1 MNTTT
6 HYGLKQPE
14 DNDNVLIGDLND
26 NAAAI
31 DTALHDLEQ
40 GKAAGTALSAHI
52 ADKDNPHEVDPEQI
66 GAIPETEKGA
76 AGGVATLGS
85 DGKVPTGQL
94 PAMNYDPAGSA
105 AAVQQ
110 ALNSHI
116 ADKDNPHEV
125 DPEQIGAATRAEGTI
140 SLPST
145 GWTDDTANSGYWYRS
160 VTVSGMLSTDEPH
173 VGLVKSFTDADADDA
188 MQEAWDLIK
197 GAESLSGSLRF
208 YALEV
213 PEVAVSLQ
221 WEVIR

>member
-1 MNTTT
+1 MANYNSV
-6 HYGLKQPE
+6 HSGQEIDAAVSAVQEKE
-14 DNDNVLIGDLND
+14 DNWD
-26 NAAAI
+26 
-31 DTALHDLEQ
+31 
-40 GKAAGTALSAHI
+40 GKAEQADLSAHI
-52 ADKDNPHEVDPEQI
+52 ADKGNPHGVTAQQA
-66 GAIPETEKGA
+66 GAIPVTQKGA
-76 AGGVATLGS
+76 AGGVAELGA
-85 DGKVPTGQL
+85 DGKVPSDQL
-94 PAMNYDPAGSA
+94 PEMNYDPAGSA

-110 ALNSHI
+110 ALSAHTGNTS
-116 ADKDNPHEV
+116 NPHGTTAAQV
-125 DPEQIGAATRAEGTI
+125 GAATRAEGTI

-145 GWTDDTANSGYWYRS
+145 GWTDDTENSGYWYRS

>member
-1 MNTTT
+1 MANYNSV
-6 HYGLKQPE
+6 HSGQEIDAAVSAVQEKE
-14 DNDNVLIGDLND
+14 DNWD
-26 NAAAI
+26 
-31 DTALHDLEQ
+31 
-40 GKAAGTALSAHI
+40 GKAEQADLSDHI

-66 GAIPETEKGA
+66 GAIPATQKGA
-76 AGGVATLGS
+76 AGGVAELGA
-85 DGKVPTGQL
+85 DGKVPEDQL

-116 ADKDNPHEV
+116 ADKENPHEV

-208 YALEV
+208 YALEA